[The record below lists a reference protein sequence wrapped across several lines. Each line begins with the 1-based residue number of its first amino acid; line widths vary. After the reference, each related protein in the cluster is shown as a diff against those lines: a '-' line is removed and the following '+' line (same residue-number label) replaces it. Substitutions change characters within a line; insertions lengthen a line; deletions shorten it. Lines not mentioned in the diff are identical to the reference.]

1 MLFERMRW
9 YSTVEAR
16 GREDGYKL
24 NNNYRAFYARLW
36 LRDHQDLPDFFELRQ
51 QRYAESEP

>member
-1 MLFERMRW
+1 MTVPS
-9 YSTVEAR
+9 YS
-16 GREDGYKL
+16 DGGGIT
-24 NNNYRAFYARLW
+24 